1 MKKLKQKLIDYA
13 LSSNE
18 FRDELLKVS
27 EEIPKLAA
35 AAPNEATIEG
45 TFERILY
52 ALLRDIGIKFHPQK
66 EVRIDTLRHIRQGRM
81 DSRIGALVIE
91 YKHHSRLR
99 SLRDIKAAI
108 QQIGEYVSALSKGS
122 DSEIIGFVTD
132 GIFLYEIR
140 ALAGKYV
147 RPDSRCKIDDRSLL
161 RIIKCIVSLEQ
172 AALTAENLIRD
183 FCGKT
188 YEGVLFDLARIL
200 NKVLV
205 TKATPKTSMLMAEW
219 EALFKLAHEDQSQQ
233 KRIQERRT
241 LLSDII
247 KEQLDDAVSEYRSL
261 FALHT
266 AYAIVLKLMAYRVV
280 SDLQFGEPLKNYK
293 SMIDADAQD
302 ILVFCAELEDGEIFR
317 KLGILNLLEGD
328 FFSWYADKKQWNNEL
343 ASACCNILEILG
355 RYESVSRIFSEKEAI
370 DLFRELYEATVPQVI
385 RASFGEFYTPFWLA
399 QHVLESSELNH
410 GWRALDPCCGS
421 GTFVIAAISQLRKHL
436 KNLSYREK
444 LTQILDRV
452 VAIDL
457 NPLAVLTT
465 RIHYFIHIS
474 DLLTS
479 EASNLVIPVF
489 LGDSSYVPSEIDV
502 DGVKCLKY
510 ELRTLRDPIF
520 AVFPKSI
527 VEDIPKFVH
536 LMYQYEKH
544 VKNKHV
550 STATDLLINALDA
563 KDRKLEVIA
572 KIENLTGQLIELEKK
587 KWNGIW
593 ARILTNFLVT
603 ACLKKFSNI
612 IGNPPWIDWKNL
624 PAGYRE
630 KIKTLCIDRGL
641 FSGAGRTGGIN
652 LNICALITHVA
663 ATNWLSDNGRLA
675 FLMPKEL
682 ANQASYEGWRK
693 VVGGDGKNI
702 LCFYDW
708 SKAGHPFD
716 PVKEDFMT
724 FIIGKH
730 KEGRKKSKRS
740 LKTVPLIQYIKK
752 KIVKSGAHSW
762 SDIYEAMPYLEKQ
775 TIVAGQ
781 VIPDST
787 IYTVARNEEHLRKFR
802 KIAGEC
808 SYKGREGIEFYPQEL
823 VIFKFV
829 PEGKG
834 TIKGAVFLN
843 NIQVKKSKYKVF
855 EQKTLLENKYLYPL
869 VKSTSISRFT
879 HKWEGHIVPFPY
891 KSNEPKKPLD
901 KDMLRKESSLL
912 LDYYERHED
921 IIRQQTHFSD
931 KIRGSN
937 AGEFYGLARTG
948 PYSFHD
954 VYVGFRDN
962 TKWCA
967 AVITAQ
973 DMPWHERKRFVFQN
987 HAVSM
992 CERSDGSGYIDI
1004 QEAHYICAI
1013 LNAPIVEEF
1022 IYASSDTR
1030 SFKIRPPVYIPK
1042 FNKKNENHLELA
1054 KLSYNLHQSRNN
1066 LNIFLKRIEEIYL
1079 DICKKKK

>member
-1 MKKLKQKLIDYA
+1 MKKLKQKLIDFA
-13 LSSNE
+13 LSSEE
-18 FRDELLKVS
+18 FREELLRIS
-27 EEIPKLAA
+27 EEIASFAA
-35 AAPNEATIEG
+35 SAPNEATVEG

-52 ALLRDIGIKFHPQK
+52 ALLKDIGIKFHPEK
-66 EVRIDTLRHIRQGRM
+66 EVGVETRRHTRKGRM

-99 SLRDIKAAI
+99 SQRDVKAAI
-108 QQIGEYVSALSKGS
+108 QQIEGYISSLSKSS
-122 DSEIIGFVTD
+122 DCEIIGFVTD
-132 GIFLYEIR
+132 GLFLYEVR
-140 ALAGKYV
+140 AVAGKYFG
-147 RPDSRCKIDDRSLL
+147 PSGRCKIDHRSLL

-172 AALTAENLIRD
+172 AALTAGNLIRD

-188 YEGVLFDLARIL
+188 YGGVLFDLARIL
-200 NKVLV
+200 NGILK
-205 TKATPKTSMLMAEW
+205 TKATTKTDMLMKEW

-233 KRIQERRT
+233 KRIQERRAI
-241 LLSDII
+241 LSDIF
-247 KEQLDDAVSEYRSL
+247 KDKLGDALSEYRTL

-266 AYAIVLKLMAYRVV
+266 AYAIVLKLIAYRVV

-293 SMIDADAQD
+293 SMINADAQD
-302 ILVFCAELEDGEIFR
+302 LLVFCAELEDGEIFR

-328 FFSWYADKKQWNNEL
+328 FFSWYADKRQWNDEL
-343 ASACCNILEILG
+343 AIALRDILEILG

-370 DLFRELYEATVPQVI
+370 DLFRELYEATVPQVV

-399 QHVLESSELNH
+399 QHVLESSELNR

-421 GTFVIAAISQLRKHL
+421 GTFVIAAISLLRKQM
-436 KNLSYREK
+436 KSLSEREK

-479 EASNLVIPVF
+479 EVSNLVIPVF
-489 LGDSSYVPSEIDV
+489 LGDSSYVPNEIDV
-502 DGVKCLKY
+502 GGVKCLKY
-510 ELRTLRDPIF
+510 ELRTLKDPIF
-520 AVFPKSI
+520 AEFPKSI
-527 VEDIPKFVH
+527 VEDIPGFVQ
-536 LMYQYEKH
+536 LMYQYEKY
-544 VKNKHV
+544 VKNKEE
-550 STATDLLINALDA
+550 SAATALLVNVLHIA
-563 KDRKLEVIA
+563 DRKPEVIE
-572 KIENLTGQLIELEKK
+572 KIEILTERLIELEKK

-630 KIKTLCIDRGL
+630 RIKTLCIDRGL

-663 ATNWLSDNGRLA
+663 ATNWLSADGRLA

-682 ANQASYEGWRK
+682 ANQASYEGWRR
-693 VVGGDGKNI
+693 VVGGDGKDI

-708 SKAGHPFD
+708 SKAGHPFE

-724 FIIGKH
+724 FIIGNRE
-730 KEGRKKSKRS
+730 EGKRKPIRS
-740 LKTVPLIQYIKK
+740 LRTVPLIQYIKK
-752 KIVKSGAHSW
+752 SGNKSGAHSW
-762 SDIYEAMPYLEKQ
+762 ADIDEAMLYLEKH
-775 TIVAGQ
+775 TMVAGQ
-781 VIPDST
+781 VIPAST
-787 IYTVARNEEHLRKFR
+787 IYTFAKDVSHLKKFK

-823 VIFKFV
+823 LIFKFMS
-829 PEGKG
+829 EGKG
-834 TIKGAVFLN
+834 RAKGSVFLK
-843 NIQVKKSKYKVF
+843 NIQVKKSKYRVF
-855 EQKTLLENKYLYPL
+855 EQKTLLETEFLYPL
-869 VKSTSISRFT
+869 VKSTSIDCFS
-879 HKWEGHIVPFPY
+879 HNWEGIIAPFPY
-891 KSNEPKKPLD
+891 VMDNPKKPVD
-901 KDMLRKESSLL
+901 KDVLRREAPLL
-912 LDYYERHED
+912 LDYYERHESV
-921 IIRQQTHFSD
+921 IRQQTHFSD
-931 KIRGSN
+931 KIRGN
-937 AGEFYGLARTG
+937 DAGEFYGLARTG
-948 PYSFHD
+948 PYSFLD

-967 AVITAQ
+967 AVITSQ

-987 HAVSM
+987 HAGSM
-992 CERSDGSGYIDI
+992 CERTDGSGYIGL

-1013 LNAPIVEEF
+1013 LNAPIVAEF
-1022 IYASSDTR
+1022 IYASSDNR
-1030 SFKIRPPVYIPK
+1030 SFKIRPPIYVPK
-1042 FNKKNENHLELA
+1042 FNKHNEKHVELA
-1054 KLSYNLHQSRNN
+1054 KISHILHQSRDT
-1066 LNIFLKRIEEIYL
+1066 LEIALKKIEEIYL
-1079 DICKKKK
+1079 ELCEKRK